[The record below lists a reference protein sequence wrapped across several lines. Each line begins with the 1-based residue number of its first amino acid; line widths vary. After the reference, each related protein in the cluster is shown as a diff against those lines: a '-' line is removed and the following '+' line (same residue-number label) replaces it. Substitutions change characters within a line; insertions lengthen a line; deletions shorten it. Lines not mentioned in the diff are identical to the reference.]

1 MTKPNR
7 RSLAY
12 LLMFIGTILLVLG
25 IGLSISLGAKNID
38 FSTIIQSLFSNEN
51 DVNIKIIRDVRIP
64 RAIAAALVGGFLA
77 VSGAIMQG
85 ITRNPIA
92 EPSVMGITQGATFM
106 IAVAFVLQRINPN
119 LVIGSFGIMIFA
131 FLGASISGLLVYF
144 VSSRSVRK
152 VDPVKLALAGTA
164 LGTLLI
170 SLAMG
175 ISMYFN
181 LSQQLSF
188 WISGGLVSAKWQG
201 VKLLLVVGGIGMIAA
216 MIMSPKITILSLGEE
231 VAIGLGQ
238 RTNLV
243 RFICLMIVIALT
255 GASVSV
261 AGNIV
266 FVGLIVPQIAKS
278 IVGADYR
285 LIIPSSLILGSVL
298 LVYSDILARMINPPY
313 ETPIGS
319 LTALLGVPMF
329 IYLVIIPSSLI
340 LGSVLLVYSDILA
353 RMINPPYETPIGS
366 LTALL
371 GVPMFIYLVRKDTK

>member
-1 MTKPNR
+1 MGKHKKKR
-7 RSLAY
+7 IA
-12 LLMFIGTILLVLG
+12 LMIMMLGIILLVGG
-25 IGLSISLGAKNID
+25 IVVSISLGAKNID
-38 FSTIIQSLFSNEN
+38 IGTIISSIFSDKN
-51 DVNIKIIRDVRIP
+51 DINTKIIRDVRIP
-64 RAIAAALVGGFLA
+64 RAVAAALVGGFLA

-106 IAVAFVLQRINPN
+106 IAVALVLQRINPD
-119 LVIGSFGIMIFA
+119 LVLNSFTKMIFA

-144 VSSRSVRK
+144 ISSRSIRK

-164 LGTLLI
+164 MGTLLI

-181 LSQQLSF
+181 LSQELSF
-188 WISGGLVSAKWQG
+188 WISGGLTSAKWQG
-201 VKLLLVVGGIGMIAA
+201 VNLLLIVGGIGFVAA
-216 MIMSPKITILSLGEE
+216 MIMAPKITILSLGEE

-238 RTNLV
+238 KTNLV
-243 RFICLMIVIALT
+243 RLVSLIIVISLT

-266 FVGLIVPQIAKS
+266 FVGLIVPQIIRGIIGS
-278 IVGADYR
+278 DYKY
-285 LIIPSSLILGSVL
+285 IIPLSMLFGSVL

-319 LTALLGVPMF
+319 LTALLGVP
-329 IYLVIIPSSLI
+329 I
-340 LGSVLLVYSDILA
+340 
-353 RMINPPYETPIGS
+353 
-366 LTALL
+366 
-371 GVPMFIYLVRKDTK
+371 FIYLVRKES

>member
-1 MTKPNR
+1 MKKLNKKT
-7 RSLAY
+7 LACIFMG
-12 LLMFIGTILLVLG
+12 LGIILLIFG
-25 IGLSISLGAKNID
+25 IVMSISLGAKNID
-38 FSTIIQSLFSNEN
+38 ISTIIQSLFIDNG
-51 DVNIKIIRDVRIP
+51 DVNTKIIRDVRIP
-64 RAIAAALVGGFLA
+64 RAIAATLVGGFLA
-77 VSGAIMQG
+77 VAGAIMQG

-106 IAVAFVLQRINPN
+106 IAVAFVVQRINQN
-119 LVIGSFGIMIFA
+119 LVIGSFGLMIFA
-131 FLGASISGLLVYF
+131 FLGASISGILVYF
-144 VSSRSVRK
+144 ISSRASRK

-175 ISMYFN
+175 ITMYFN

-188 WISGGLVSAKWQG
+188 WISGGLVSAKLEG
-201 VKLLLVVGGIGMIAA
+201 VKLLAIVGGSALIGA
-216 MIMSPKITILSLGEE
+216 MIMAPKITILSLGEE

-238 RTNLV
+238 KTNVV
-243 RFICLMIVIALT
+243 RFISIIVVILLT

-266 FVGLIVPQIAKS
+266 FVGLIVPQIAKRV
-278 IVGADYR
+278 VGADYKF
-285 LIIPSSLILGSVL
+285 IIPSS
-298 LVYSDILARMINPPY
+298 M
-313 ETPIGS
+313 
-319 LTALLGVPMF
+319 
-329 IYLVIIPSSLI
+329 I

>member
-1 MTKPNR
+1 MKKINR
-7 RSLAY
+7 KTATC
-12 LLMFIGTILLVLG
+12 LLMLVGFILLIVG
-25 IGLSISLGAKNID
+25 IVTSVSLGARNID
-38 FSTIIQSLFSNEN
+38 LSTIINSILHDSNDIN
-51 DVNIKIIRDVRIP
+51 TKLIRDVRIP

-77 VSGAIMQG
+77 VAGAIMQG

-106 IAVAFVLQRINPN
+106 IAVAFILQRIYPDLIIN
-119 LVIGSFGIMIFA
+119 SFSMMMFA
-131 FLGASISGLLVYF
+131 FVGASISGLLVYF
-144 VSSRSVRK
+144 VSSRRIRK

-188 WISGGLVSAKWQG
+188 WISGGLTSAKWEG
-201 VKLLLVVGGIGMIAA
+201 VRLLAILGGIGLIGA
-216 MIMSPKITILSLGEE
+216 IFLSPKITILSLGEE

-238 RTNLV
+238 KTNQV
-243 RFICLMIVIALT
+243 RFISIVLVILLT

-266 FVGLIVPQIAKS
+266 FVGLIIPQIAKA
-278 IVGADYR
+278 IVGADYKY
-285 LIIPSSLILGSVL
+285 IIPSSMVLG
-298 LVYSDILARMINPPY
+298 A
-313 ETPIGS
+313 
-319 LTALLGVPMF
+319 
-329 IYLVIIPSSLI
+329 
-340 LGSVLLVYSDILA
+340 VLLVYSDILA

-371 GVPMFIYLVRKDTK
+371 GVPMFIYLVRKDAK

>member
-1 MTKPNR
+1 MM
-7 RSLAY
+7 LGI
-12 LLMFIGTILLVLG
+12 MLLVGG
-25 IGLSISLGAKNID
+25 ILLSISLGAKNID
-38 FSTIIQSLFSNEN
+38 IQTIIGSIFSDYDDINT
-51 DVNIKIIRDVRIP
+51 KIIRDIRIP
-64 RAIAAALVGGFLA
+64 RALAAALVGGFLA

-106 IAVAFVLQRINPN
+106 IAVSLVLQRIYPN
-119 LVIGSFGIMIFA
+119 LVLDSFAKMIFA

-164 LGTLLI
+164 MGTLLI

-181 LSQQLSF
+181 LSQELSF
-188 WISGGLVSAKWQG
+188 WIAGGLTSAKWQG
-201 VKLLLVVGGIGMIAA
+201 VNLLLIIGGIGFIASLIIA
-216 MIMSPKITILSLGEE
+216 PKITILSLGEE

-243 RFICLMIVIALT
+243 RLVSLIIVIALT

-266 FVGLIVPQIAKS
+266 FVGLIVPQIIRGIIGS
-278 IVGADYR
+278 DYKY
-285 LIIPSSLILGSVL
+285 IIPLSMLFGSIL

-319 LTALLGVPMF
+319 LTALLGVP
-329 IYLVIIPSSLI
+329 I
-340 LGSVLLVYSDILA
+340 
-353 RMINPPYETPIGS
+353 
-366 LTALL
+366 
-371 GVPMFIYLVRKDTK
+371 FIYLVRKES

>member
-1 MTKPNR
+1 MKKLNKKT
-7 RSLAY
+7 LAY
-12 LLMFIGTILLVLG
+12 VFMGLGIILLIFG
-25 IGLSISLGAKNID
+25 IVMSISLGAKNID
-38 FSTIIQSLFSNEN
+38 ISTIIQSLFIDNG
-51 DVNIKIIRDVRIP
+51 DVNTKIIRDVRIP
-64 RAIAAALVGGFLA
+64 RAIAATLVGGFLA
-77 VSGAIMQG
+77 VAGAIMQG

-106 IAVAFVLQRINPN
+106 IAVAFVVQRINPN
-119 LVIGSFGIMIFA
+119 LVIGSFGLMIFA
-131 FLGASISGLLVYF
+131 FLGASISGILVYF
-144 VSSRSVRK
+144 ISSRASRK

-175 ISMYFN
+175 ITMYFN

-188 WISGGLVSAKWQG
+188 WISGGLVSAKWEG
-201 VKLLLVVGGIGMIAA
+201 VKLLAIVGGSALIGA
-216 MIMSPKITILSLGEE
+216 MIMAPKITILSLGEE

-238 RTNLV
+238 KTNVV
-243 RFICLMIVIALT
+243 RFISIIVVILLT

-266 FVGLIVPQIAKS
+266 FVGLIVPQIAKRV
-278 IVGADYR
+278 VGADYKF
-285 LIIPSSLILGSVL
+285 IIPSS
-298 LVYSDILARMINPPY
+298 M
-313 ETPIGS
+313 
-319 LTALLGVPMF
+319 
-329 IYLVIIPSSLI
+329 I

>member
-1 MTKPNR
+1 M
-7 RSLAY
+7 LVG
-12 LLMFIGTILLVLG
+12 FILLIVG
-25 IGLSISLGAKNID
+25 IVTSVSLGARNID
-38 FSTIIQSLFSNEN
+38 LSTIINSILHDSNDIN
-51 DVNIKIIRDVRIP
+51 TKLIRDVRIP

-77 VSGAIMQG
+77 VAGAIMQG

-106 IAVAFVLQRINPN
+106 IAVAFVLQRIYPDLIIN
-119 LVIGSFGIMIFA
+119 SFSMMMFA
-131 FLGASISGLLVYF
+131 FVGASISGLLVYF
-144 VSSRSVRK
+144 VSSRRIRK

-188 WISGGLVSAKWQG
+188 WISGGLTSAKWEG
-201 VKLLLVVGGIGMIAA
+201 VRLLAILGGIGLIGA
-216 MIMSPKITILSLGEE
+216 IFLSPKITILSLGEE

-238 RTNLV
+238 KTNQV
-243 RFICLMIVIALT
+243 RFISIVLVILLT

-266 FVGLIVPQIAKS
+266 FVGLIIPQIAKA
-278 IVGADYR
+278 IVGADYKY
-285 LIIPSSLILGSVL
+285 IIPSSMVLG
-298 LVYSDILARMINPPY
+298 A
-313 ETPIGS
+313 
-319 LTALLGVPMF
+319 
-329 IYLVIIPSSLI
+329 
-340 LGSVLLVYSDILA
+340 VLLVYSDILA

-371 GVPMFIYLVRKDTK
+371 GVPMFIYLVRKDAK

>member
-1 MTKPNR
+1 MKKFNKK
-7 RSLAY
+7 SLAY
-12 LLMFIGTILLVLG
+12 AFMLIGIMLLILG
-25 IGLSISLGAKNID
+25 IVISVSLGAKDID
-38 FSTIIQSLFSNEN
+38 FFNIIQSLFKDSNN
-51 DVNIKIIRDVRIP
+51 VNTKIIRDVRIP

-106 IAVAFVLQRINPN
+106 IAIAFVLQRIYPN
-119 LVIGSFGIMIFA
+119 LVIGSFKLMIFA

-144 VSSRSVRK
+144 ISSRSARK

-188 WISGGLVSAKWQG
+188 WISGGLLSAKWEG
-201 VKLLLVVGGIGMIAA
+201 VKLLFMVGGISFIGA
-216 MIMSPKITILSLGEE
+216 MIMAPKITILSLGEE

-238 RTNLV
+238 KTNVV
-243 RFICLMIVIALT
+243 RFISILIVIFLT

-266 FVGLIVPQIAKS
+266 FVGLIVPQITKRV
-278 IVGADYR
+278 VGADYKY
-285 LIIPSSLILGSVL
+285 IIPSSMILGSVL

-319 LTALLGVPMF
+319 LTALLGVP
-329 IYLVIIPSSLI
+329 V
-340 LGSVLLVYSDILA
+340 
-353 RMINPPYETPIGS
+353 
-366 LTALL
+366 
-371 GVPMFIYLVRKDTK
+371 FIYLVRKDTK

>member
-1 MTKPNR
+1 MAKQKRKT
-7 RSLAY
+7 LAY
-12 LLMFIGTILLVLG
+12 SLMIIGIILLIFG
-25 IGLSISLGAKNID
+25 IGMSISLGAKQKE
-38 FSTIIQSLFSNEN
+38 FSTILQSLFTNDN

-64 RAIAAALVGGFLA
+64 RAVAAALVGGFLA
-77 VSGAIMQG
+77 VAGAIMQG

-106 IAVAFVLQRINPN
+106 IAVAFVLQRIYPN
-119 LVIGSFGIMIFA
+119 LVIGSFGLMIFA

-144 VSSRSVRK
+144 VSSRSARK

-201 VKLLLVVGGIGMIAA
+201 VNLLFIVGGIAFIGSI
-216 MIMSPKITILSLGEE
+216 IMAPKITILSLGEE

-266 FVGLIVPQIAKS
+266 FVGLIIPQIAKA
-278 IVGADYR
+278 IVGSDYKY
-285 LIIPSSLILGSVL
+285 IIPSSMILGSVL
-298 LVYSDILARMINPPY
+298 LVYSDIM
-313 ETPIGS
+313 
-319 LTALLGVPMF
+319 
-329 IYLVIIPSSLI
+329 
-340 LGSVLLVYSDILA
+340 A

>member
-1 MTKPNR
+1 MIKTKR
-7 RSLAY
+7 KTLAY
-12 LLMFIGTILLVLG
+12 SLMLIGIIVLVVG
-25 IGLSISLGAKNID
+25 IGMSISLGAKQID
-38 FSTIIQSLFSNEN
+38 FSTILQSIFTNNN
-51 DVNIKIIRDVRIP
+51 DVNIKIIRDARMP

-77 VSGAIMQG
+77 VAGAIMQG

-106 IAVAFVLQRINPN
+106 IAVAFVLQRIYPN
-119 LVIGSFGIMIFA
+119 LVIGSFGLMIFA

-144 VSSRSVRK
+144 VSSRSSRK

-188 WISGGLVSAKWQG
+188 WILGGLVSAKWQG
-201 VKLLLVVGGIGMIAA
+201 VKLLFIVGGIALIGAI
-216 MIMSPKITILSLGEE
+216 IMAPKITILSLGEE

-243 RFICLMIVIALT
+243 RFICLIIVICLT

-266 FVGLIVPQIAKS
+266 FVGLIVPQIAKA
-278 IVGADYR
+278 IVGSDYKY
-285 LIIPSSLILGSVL
+285 IIPSSMILGSVL
-298 LVYSDILARMINPPY
+298 LVYSDIMARMINPPY

-319 LTALLGVPMF
+319 LTALLGVP
-329 IYLVIIPSSLI
+329 V
-340 LGSVLLVYSDILA
+340 
-353 RMINPPYETPIGS
+353 
-366 LTALL
+366 
-371 GVPMFIYLVRKDTK
+371 FIYLVRKDTK